1 MPGVSCIH
9 LLTRSSRARRSTEPL
24 RSGALQTRD
33 ARRLGVPRLHRIAT
47 RCGAHGMTRI
57 GDRSRAEWLGL
68 AEVAP
73 CASGHDTLLVYRA
86 AMASRTTHIPSRTV
100 DISSLAEALGGL
112 RTWPKG
118 QRLPT
123 AYKLL

>member
-33 ARRLGVPRLHRIAT
+33 ARRLCVPRLHRIAT

-73 CASGHDTLLVYRA
+73 CASGHDTLLVYSA
-86 AMASRTTHIPSRTV
+86 AMAYRTTHIPSRTA
-100 DISSLAEALGGL
+100 DIRRLAETHGELP
-112 RTWPKG
+112 TWPKE
-118 QRLPT
+118 QRLQT
-123 AYKLL
+123 GDKQ